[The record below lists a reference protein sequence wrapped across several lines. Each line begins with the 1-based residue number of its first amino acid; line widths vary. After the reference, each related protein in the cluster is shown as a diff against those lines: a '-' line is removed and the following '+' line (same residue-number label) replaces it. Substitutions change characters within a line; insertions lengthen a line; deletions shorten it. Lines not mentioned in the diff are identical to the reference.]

1 MKLHNHI
8 IAAALMLAA
17 LLPATTAA
25 KKSNAPQRVY
35 MFGFAASFN
44 DTIVHFTEIQ
54 ALDSVMLEAKHQFLM
69 VRNQYSYQLSNYLTQ
84 QQMPYRTCVVF
95 YDRKLN
101 KLQKKFLK
109 MKKLYTQSKDGK
121 VHFDVKYLGN
131 QDFEFKTIDM
141 SGYYT
146 PENTATEE

>member
-109 MKKLYTQSKDGK
+109 MKKLYATSKNAKSGN
-121 VHFDVKYLGN
+121 DVRTITS
-131 QDFEFKTIDM
+131 DEFKFTTVKIDN
-141 SGYYT
+141 SEVVEVETTGK
-146 PENTATEE
+146 

>member
-1 MKLHNHI
+1 
-8 IAAALMLAA
+8 MLTLS
-17 LLPATTAA
+17 LLPFTTTA
-25 KKSNAPQRVY
+25 KGVKVPKMY

-109 MKKLYTQSKDGK
+109 MKKLYATSKNAKSGN
-121 VHFDVKYLGN
+121 DVRTITS
-131 QDFEFKTIDM
+131 DEFKFTTVKIDN
-141 SGYYT
+141 SEVAEVETTGK
-146 PENTATEE
+146 

>member
-1 MKLHNHI
+1 MKQLRY
-8 IAAALMLAA
+8 LTLAV
-17 LLPATTAA
+17 LLSVSAFATVATA
-25 KKSNAPQRVY
+25 KTVVVPKMY

-54 ALDSVMLEAKHQFLM
+54 ALDSVTLETKHQFLM
-69 VRNQYSYQLSNYLTQ
+69 ARNQYSYQLSNYLTH

-109 MKKLYTQSKDGK
+109 MKKLYATSKNAKSGN
-121 VHFDVKYLGN
+121 DVRTITS
-131 QDFEFKTIDM
+131 DEFKFTTVKIDN
-141 SGYYT
+141 S
-146 PENTATEE
+146 EVTEVETDK